1 MRSFQAVLAML
12 MAAMVNIAVA
22 APGIHATVMILAVT
36 LVDTVICSGFP
47 HSVVAAP
54 GYIKAGHTMLTNYT
68 AGCFNAS
75 TFPQAGGRNSTLVPW
90 TALAS
95 ESDPDSEVSVFYT
108 FSTLCK
114 KISATIM
121 TRNIAVSCPVV

>member
-22 APGIHATVMILAVT
+22 ATGIHATVMILAVT
-36 LVDTVICSGFP
+36 LVDTVISSGFP

-54 GYIKAGHTMLTNYT
+54 GDIKAGHTMLTNYT

-75 TFPQAGGRNSTLVPW
+75 TFPQAGGDNSTLVPW

-95 ESDPDSEVSVFYT
+95 ESDPNSEVAAFYT
-108 FSTLCK
+108 FSTLCM

-121 TRNIAVSCPVV
+121 TRNIPVSCPVV